1 MKKQRIIGAV
11 RYCDG
16 SKIKR
21 GEQWQSC
28 VDVCDENDCPQKLI
42 IKKRSKRIWM
52 QIHPHLKKQY
62 SLIF

>member
-42 IKKRSKRIWM
+42 IKKRSKRI
-52 QIHPHLKKQY
+52 
-62 SLIF
+62 